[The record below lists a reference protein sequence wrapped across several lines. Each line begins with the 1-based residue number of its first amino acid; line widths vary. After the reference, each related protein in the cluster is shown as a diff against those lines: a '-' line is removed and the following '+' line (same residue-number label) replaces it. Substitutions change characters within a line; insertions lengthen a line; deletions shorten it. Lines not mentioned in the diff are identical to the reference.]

1 MAGKII
7 NRYPILGAI
16 ENLPTLLETHHPSQI
31 IVSSLKIPLA
41 KIQTLKQFCENNDIQ
56 LKRFTIGLYSGP
68 QNLDSMISYTWRLKT
83 GGPSGKNEK
92 ELSAI
97 I

>member
-41 KIQTLKQFCENNDIQ
+41 KIQT
-56 LKRFTIGLYSGP
+56 YSGP

>member
-1 MAGKII
+1 MPGIAQRQIFWRGPKNRCTEASVGKQALQAVLSEIKQV
-7 NRYPILGAI
+7 LGLVVQPVPA
-16 ENLPTLLETHHPSQI
+16 ENPMRQG
-31 IVSSLKIPLA
+31 A
-41 KIQTLKQFCENNDIQ
+41 DI
-56 LKRFTIGLYSGP
+56 GYSGP